1 MSCFHR
7 NASSNIT
14 GGSIRTPASLQNP
27 AFLQFLNHLG
37 MVPIL
42 AHHPACKYYHN
53 HIIWIGKLPLCLGCS
68 MMACGMA
75 SGIWLLPHLGFVT
88 TIPFFALLCLGVL
101 LYIPAIFQVW
111 IQFKPYKILARFL
124 LGISVIFLFY
134 AGLWL
139 TPWSLAGWIFKV
151 GFLAVFYT
159 VWNLTLAIRSQ
170 YSTSPCQHCPE
181 GRFPVCS
188 YTIPRIPRLA
198 NRYLSESDGS
208 SPDADEFV
216 RALQSVYGTKS
227 VR

>member
-7 NASSNIT
+7 NASSNIIR
-14 GGSIRTPASLQNP
+14 GSVPTPASLQNP
-27 AFLQFLNHLG
+27 AFLQFLNYLG
-37 MVPIL
+37 MVPFL
-42 AHHPACKYYHN
+42 AHHPACRYYHN

-88 TIPFFALLCLGVL
+88 ALPFFALLCIGVL

-111 IQFKPYKILARFL
+111 IQFKPYKILARFF
-124 LGISVIFLFY
+124 LGISVVFLFY
-134 AGLWL
+134 AGIWL
-139 TPWSLAGWIFKV
+139 TPWSLVGWILKV

-198 NRYLSESDGS
+198 NRYFSESDGS
-208 SPDADEFV
+208 NPDADEFV
-216 RALQSVYGTKS
+216 RALQSVYSTKPI
-227 VR
+227 R

>member
-1 MSCFHR
+1 M
-7 NASSNIT
+7 T
-14 GGSIRTPASLQNP
+14 GDSVSTPASLQNP

-37 MVPIL
+37 MVPLL
-42 AHHPACKYYHN
+42 AHHPACRYYHN

-68 MMACGMA
+68 MMACGIA

-88 TIPFFALLCLGVL
+88 ALPFSALLCLGVL
-101 LYIPAIFQVW
+101 LYIPAIFQMW
-111 IQFKPYKILARFL
+111 IQFKPYKILARFS
-124 LGISVIFLFY
+124 LGVSVVFLCY

-139 TPWSLAGWIFKV
+139 TPLSLEGWILKV
-151 GFLAVFYT
+151 GFLAVFYR

-208 SPDADEFV
+208 HPDADEFV
-216 RALQSVYGTKS
+216 IALQSVYGTKP